1 MRTINET
8 GKAATPGEKGAAKT
22 INANEHTTGS
32 ERIARASARYGD
44 RFGANV
50 GFLIYAALVLC
61 AMGGELS

>member
-1 MRTINET
+1 MIKINRR
-8 GKAATPGEKGAAKT
+8 AATPGEKGAASK

-50 GFLIYAALVLC
+50 GFLIYAALVLG
-61 AMGGELS
+61 AQGGELS

>member
-1 MRTINET
+1 MQAN
-8 GKAATPGEKGAAKT
+8 EKGRPGGTGAAST

-32 ERIARASARYGD
+32 ERIARASKRYGD

-50 GFLIYAALVLC
+50 GFLIYAALVLG

>member
-1 MRTINET
+1 MSKINRR
-8 GKAATPGEKGAAKT
+8 AATPGEKGAASK

-32 ERIARASARYGD
+32 ERIARASKRYGD

-50 GFLIYAALVLC
+50 GFLIYAALVLG

>member
-1 MRTINET
+1 MRKINRR
-8 GKAATPGEKGAAKT
+8 AATPGEKGAASK

-32 ERIARASARYGD
+32 ERIARASKRYGD

-61 AMGGELS
+61 GLEGRMS

>member
-8 GKAATPGEKGAAKT
+8 RRAATPGEKGAANT
-22 INANEHTTGS
+22 INANKHTTGS

-61 AMGGELS
+61 GLEGRLS